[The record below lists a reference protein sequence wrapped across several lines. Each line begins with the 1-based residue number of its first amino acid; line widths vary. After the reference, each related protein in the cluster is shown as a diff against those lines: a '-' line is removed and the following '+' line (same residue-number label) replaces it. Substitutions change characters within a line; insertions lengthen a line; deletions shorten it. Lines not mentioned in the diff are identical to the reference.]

1 MRAGVPRAR
10 TWHVPHGVDNAAYTA
25 APLDL
30 HARYDLPPGPVVAFH
45 GTLHYAPNTDAVR
58 FLAERLAPRLR
69 SGSVLVMGMNPPRA
83 LEGPRLRFTGA
94 VEDLPAHLSAAD
106 LYVVPLAA
114 GSGTRMKILEAF
126 AAGRAVLST
135 PVGAEGLEVE
145 DGREIALA
153 PLESFADATLA
164 LLDDPARRARL
175 GRAAR
180 AHARARDWADV
191 GRAWSAIHRG
201 HGADFVAR
209 PDIEAHLPPRTPSK
223 PLQMLLLLNRG
234 CNLRCAF
241 CDLWE
246 GRENLPLPRA
256 EALFDEA
263 VAIGTRGVVLTG
275 GEPTLHPDLPALVR
289 AAKARGLAVNLTT
302 NGTTLD
308 RHYTRLRDAGLD
320 SLSISIDGLPATH
333 DRLRGRPGAHARSWK
348 QLLRVLHDGRVGA
361 SVYFT
366 VTRENVRELVDVH
379 DAVRAAGAAF
389 DFWPV
394 NDAPELALTRPEDA
408 QAWREAVATLA
419 TRDPAIAAR
428 RTYYEA
434 GLDYHAGVR
443 TPMRCLGLVDQ
454 YGVTYDGRLLPCC
467 VWGAEGIT
475 VGNVFER
482 PLRELW
488 HDAAVQGARTRMFHD
503 GCDAGCYN
511 HSLYEF
517 TASTGL
523 DHRVE
528 RR

>member
-1 MRAGVPRAR
+1 
-10 TWHVPHGVDNAAYTA
+10 
-25 APLDL
+25 
-30 HARYDLPPGPVVAFH
+30 VV
-45 GTLHYAPNTDAVR
+45 
-58 FLAERLAPRLR
+58 
-69 SGSVLVMGMNPPRA
+69 
-83 LEGPRLRFTGA
+83 
-94 VEDLPAHLSAAD
+94 
-106 LYVVPLAA
+106 
-114 GSGTRMKILEAF
+114 
-126 AAGRAVLST
+126 ST
-135 PVGAEGLEVE
+135 PVGAEGLAVE
-145 DGREIALA
+145 DGREIVLA
-153 PLESFADATLA
+153 SPEAFVDAVLA
-164 LLDDPARRARL
+164 LLEDPARRERL
-175 GRAAR
+175 GHAAR
-180 AHARARDWADV
+180 AHARARDWTDV
-191 GRAWSAIHRG
+191 GRAWAEIHRG
-201 HGADFVAR
+201 RGADFMPR

-275 GEPTLHPDLPALVR
+275 GEPTLHPELPAIVR

-308 RHYTRLRDAGLD
+308 RHYVRLRDAGLD
-320 SLSISIDGLPATH
+320 SLSISIDGLPDTH
-333 DRLRGRPGAHARSWK
+333 DRLRGRPGAHARSWR

-366 VTRENVRELVDVH
+366 VTRDNVHELVAVH

-394 NDAPELALTRPEDA
+394 NDAPELALTRPEDRE
-408 QAWREAVATLA
+408 AWRSAVATLA
-419 TRDPAIAAR
+419 SQDPAIAAR
-428 RTYYEA
+428 RAYYEA

-443 TPMRCLGLVDQ
+443 VPMRCLGLIDQ

-467 VWGAEGIT
+467 VWGAEGIA

-488 HDAAVQGARTRMFHD
+488 RDPATQAARTRMFHD